1 MHRVCILLFIHTP
14 RVICIPIILYEDELV
29 CVLDQSIHTNPNPI
43 VSIISVYTGM
53 STCLH
58 TRVGTRYIVPSNDHI
73 YSSFINVLY
82 VYYTPMALI
91 LCSIYNNVCMY
102 TTESTTNAFVP
113 IPAMSRPLY
122 AQQHAITKL
131 LT

>member
-1 MHRVCILLFIHTP
+1 MRTRLE
-14 RVICIPIILYEDELV
+14 YSY
-29 CVLDQSIHTNPNPI
+29 QPNPI

-58 TRVGTRYIVPSNDHI
+58 TRVGTRSIVPSNDHI
-73 YSSFINVLY
+73 YSSFINVLN

-113 IPAMSRPLY
+113 IPAIAGRCMHSNMVLPSY
-122 AQQHAITKL
+122 
-131 LT
+131 